1 MSVDIKV
8 EFLGGLDVIFESER
22 YHKVKLNEKDDG
34 SPLILRDLIHHIS
47 TKMIKDEKDVCV
59 FLENG
64 TIRPGILTLINDADW
79 ELEGEEEYELESG
92 DVISF
97 TSTLHG
103 G

>member
-8 EFLGGLDVIFESER
+8 EFLWVVVCFDVLGKPTTNTQTRGGLDVIFESER

-64 TIRPGILTLINDADW
+64 TM
-79 ELEGEEEYELESG
+79 
-92 DVISF
+92 
-97 TSTLHG
+97 
-103 G
+103 